1 MILITK
7 TNQNKV
13 LILPHLF
20 LTVPV
25 TIPIISQSEIVNKI
39 TNTRMFMNTHTH
51 LLILKEYRQLHLQLL
66 LMDNLIFVI
75 LRCQQ
80 H

>member
-39 TNTRMFMNTHTH
+39 TNTRMFMNTHTP
-51 LLILKEYRQLHLQLL
+51 LTNPERIPTTSPSITI
-66 LMDNLIFVI
+66 NG
-75 LRCQQ
+75 
-80 H
+80 